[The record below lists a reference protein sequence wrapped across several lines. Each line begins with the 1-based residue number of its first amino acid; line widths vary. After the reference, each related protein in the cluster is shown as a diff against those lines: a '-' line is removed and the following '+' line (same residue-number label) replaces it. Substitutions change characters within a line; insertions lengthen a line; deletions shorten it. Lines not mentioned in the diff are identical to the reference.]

1 MRLGRRS
8 IGPGEPLYRLAAVGT
23 HHGGDAQLGYR
34 LIETAGAKSADAVVL
49 ARGALSERDFK
60 SVLGHAGHV
69 GLVALGAPCSVEDV
83 RLLASLAVPGL
94 RIPEADVADP
104 AVVLEAARASCPIIL
119 STRSPELEAALS
131 AVEACRRAGAGP
143 VALLA
148 ADASIMETWAVALPG
163 VPVGFLGHFATRQE
177 NAAGCLIEWEHR
189 LTDSILSRRT
199 RP

>member
-8 IGPGEPLYRLAAVGT
+8 IGPGQPPYKLAAVGT
-23 HHGGDAQLGYR
+23 HHGGDSQLGYR
-34 LIETAGAKSADAVVL
+34 LIETAGAKGADAVVL

-60 SVLGHAGHV
+60 SVLGYAGHV
-69 GLVALGAPCSVEDV
+69 GLTTIGAPGSAEDV
-83 RLLASLAVPGL
+83 RLLVSLAVPGL

-104 AVVLEAARASCPIIL
+104 AVVQEAARASCPIVL
-119 STRSPELEAALS
+119 STRSPELEAARS
-131 AVEACRRAGAGP
+131 VVEACRRAGAGP

-163 VPVGFLGHFATRQE
+163 VPVGFLGDWAAPQE
-177 NAAGCLIEWEHR
+177 NAAACLIEWEHR
-189 LTDSILSRRT
+189 LTDSSLSRRT